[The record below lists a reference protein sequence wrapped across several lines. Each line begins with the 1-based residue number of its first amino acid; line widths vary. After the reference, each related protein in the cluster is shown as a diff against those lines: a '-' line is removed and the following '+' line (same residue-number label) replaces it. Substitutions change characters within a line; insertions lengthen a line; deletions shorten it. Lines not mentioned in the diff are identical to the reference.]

1 MLAFFVLDIFSMC
14 VRLISPVK
22 GILSL
27 VVGRVIVVAK
37 AVKEIVRGG

>member
-1 MLAFFVLDIFSMC
+1 MLAFFVLDIFSMR

-27 VVGRVIVVAK
+27 VVGRVIVAK